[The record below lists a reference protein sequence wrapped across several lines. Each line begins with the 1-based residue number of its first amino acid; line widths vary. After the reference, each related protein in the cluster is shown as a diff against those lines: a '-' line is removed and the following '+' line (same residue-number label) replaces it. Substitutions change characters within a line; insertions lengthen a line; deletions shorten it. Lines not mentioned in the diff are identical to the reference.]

1 MAYVRKADRTVKN
14 ETGIPGIEAD
24 LTPEELV
31 YCNNLAKIW
40 KDKLEMIPGTTMV
53 RVGTYQGLLE
63 MGQMQPDNVSMV
75 LRNVPTHRAQACNL
89 LVAYGYVVVF
99 DVSS

>member
-1 MAYVRKADRTVKN
+1 MAYVRKADRIVKN

-24 LTPEELV
+24 LTQDELI

-40 KDKLEMIPGTTMV
+40 RDKLEMIPGTTMV

-63 MGQMQPDNVSMV
+63 MGMTGQNHPNVSMV
-75 LRNVPTHRAQACNL
+75 LRNTPTHRTEASNL
-89 LVAYGYVVVF
+89 LVAHGYVITF
-99 DVSS
+99 G